1 MQDFIIRCQ
10 HFSVL
15 TTLPIHE
22 LRTAGVWF
30 GGMFHPEAYL
40 TAMRQV
46 VAQENGWPL
55 ENVKLR
61 LIPLT
66 NEEFAQKDPLLTEH
80 KNAFLIHSL
89 ILEGAEWLN
98 SQLIPSDAIRSY
110 LDEVLF
116 DWELVDMK
124 RNDLLSVPIYLN
136 EERSDLLYIVEM
148 TALPT
153 IPIEMWRQRAVSI
166 IAWRQ
171 A

>member
-1 MQDFIIRCQ
+1 M
-10 HFSVL
+10 
-15 TTLPIHE
+15 
-22 LRTAGVWF
+22 
-30 GGMFHPEAYL
+30 
-40 TAMRQV
+40 
-46 VAQENGWPL
+46 
-55 ENVKLR
+55 
-61 LIPLT
+61 
-66 NEEFAQKDPLLTEH
+66 
-80 KNAFLIHSL
+80 
-89 ILEGAEWLN
+89 N

-116 DWELVDMK
+116 DWKLVDMK

-136 EERSDLLYIVEM
+136 EERSDLLYVVEM